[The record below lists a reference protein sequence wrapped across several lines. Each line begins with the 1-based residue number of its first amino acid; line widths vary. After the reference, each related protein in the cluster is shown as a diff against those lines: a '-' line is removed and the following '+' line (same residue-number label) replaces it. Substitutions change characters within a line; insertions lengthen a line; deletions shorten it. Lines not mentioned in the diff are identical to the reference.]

1 MVNPE
6 FKKPITIIKTD
17 KGGEKNAREFKAV
30 EGGKVVEWS
39 SSSNKEKGTSLRLR
53 AGK

>member
-1 MVNPE
+1 MANPE

-17 KGGEKNAREFKAV
+17 SGKNQREFKAV
-30 EGGKVVEWS
+30 EGGKVVELS
-39 SSSNKEKGTSLRLR
+39 SSLNKEKGTRLSLR